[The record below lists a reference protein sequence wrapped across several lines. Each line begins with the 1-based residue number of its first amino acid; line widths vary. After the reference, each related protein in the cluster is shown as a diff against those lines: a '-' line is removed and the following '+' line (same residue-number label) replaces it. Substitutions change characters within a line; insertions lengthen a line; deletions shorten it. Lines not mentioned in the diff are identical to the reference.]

1 MGSNFF
7 SKSFVVFFL
16 LKIGVDLC
24 RLTPG
29 DIFSWNVRFY
39 LKKKNCET
47 YFKTLSAEFVNPGP
61 AVLGY
66 AAFVGNVDTDKLAS
80 HSYR

>member
-1 MGSNFF
+1 MKCQILF
-7 SKSFVVFFL
+7 SE
-16 LKIGVDLC
+16 
-24 RLTPG
+24 
-29 DIFSWNVRFY
+29 
-39 LKKKNCET
+39 KKNYEN